1 LRDLSTGIAS
11 SRLLPGA
18 ILGAVDEDDLHKL
31 EGVGSEITFGAGQ
44 VLIERDK
51 PGTGL
56 YVVLEG
62 KIVVEAPEG
71 TRELGPGSVV
81 GERAL
86 LSEDGTRSARIRAL
100 TYGRVLAVDR
110 AAVDGLCAADPGFA
124 ERLAQV
130 S

>member
-1 LRDLSTGIAS
+1 
-11 SRLLPGA
+11 
-18 ILGAVDEDDLHKL
+18 VDEDDLQTL
-31 EGVGSEITFGAGQ
+31 EAVGSRIEFEAGK

-56 YVVLEG
+56 YVVVKG
-62 KIVVEAPEG
+62 HVVVEAPEG

-86 LSEDGTRSARIRAL
+86 LSADGMRTARVRAL
-100 TYGRVLAVDR
+100 SEGVVVAVERAEIDR
-110 AAVDGLCAADPGFA
+110 LCAEDPAFA
-124 ERLAQV
+124 ARLARV